1 MSYLVQTRYS
11 YSSLTSEQRDRLRSL
26 VPDDRLTSPSIPSN
40 GHASSP
46 KVPTNFP
53 DTQPSRL
60 AAEVR
65 MQSSLL
71 AYFRERD
78 FNGISVTLTF
88 RAYPPPDYFTVDVAE
103 ATVAELLR
111 RLDKFAHGRGRR
123 QRKNLKT
130 IAIREG
136 GTRSDAPVRL
146 HYHLK
151 IEVPLGMNPE
161 NFGKKV
167 EHYWTKL
174 KWASLDQNRFDTRCD
189 DGWLTY
195 ILKRRSKLDYADAF
209 DCINTRVPPYP
220 NAECSGG
227 DWP

>member
-1 MSYLVQTRYS
+1 MYYVGRSRFS
-11 YSSLTSEQRDRLRSL
+11 YSNLTAEQRSRLRDL
-26 VPDDRLTSPSIPSN
+26 IPDDERTTPSVNSGRPATLRTTGANIPD
-40 GHASSP
+40 SSSRWLA
-46 KVPTNFP
+46 TNI
-53 DTQPSRL
+53 
-60 AAEVR
+60 R
-65 MQSSLL
+65 MQNSLL

-78 FNGISVTLTF
+78 FRGISVTLTF
-88 RAYPPPDYFTVDVAE
+88 RSYPAPEYLTVEIAE
-103 ATVAELLR
+103 ATITELLK
-111 RLDKFAHGRGRR
+111 RLDKFIRGRSR
-123 QRKNLKT
+123 GQRKSLRT

-151 IEVPLGMNPE
+151 IEVPAGMSPK

-167 EHYWTKL
+167 EQYWIKL
-174 KWASLDQNRFDTRCD
+174 RWASQDQNRFDIRCD

-227 DWP
+227 D